1 MKFQDGLGVVFLGPP
16 ALTDPFVPADTEFDA
31 YDELLDSED
40 VQAFQD
46 GNDGA
51 IQDRLDEANKDSS
64 DALERLIL
72 AIALLSLFRRPTT
85 QTVFLIPE
93 QRFYQGRFAIS
104 ESRIRQI
111 VQAEQRRNSRRTTR
125 HARDLTAG
133 RISLREY
140 QRRMTRDVTNGV
152 LGLGQAGAG
161 GRSRF
166 TGRHY
171 RNVYDLLNGDGPGR
185 GELERLQRHVER
197 IANGELSEGQILDR
211 SRRYGNNI
219 DSAYEEARH
228 LSYTSDIRRWE
239 ARRFLDPA
247 ANHCP
252 DCPGYEEPL
261 WVPAESVVP
270 RAVACRCRGNCR
282 CRVEYRLAP
291 NPGRSPL
298 SRGQLLAGQLQ

>member
-1 MKFQDGLGVVFLGPP
+1 MAPECPQGGQ
-16 ALTDPFVPADTEFDA
+16 ALSESFVPIDAEFDD
-31 YDELLDSED
+31 YDELLDAED
-40 VQAFQD
+40 IEAFQER
-46 GNDGA
+46 NDGA
-51 IQDRLDEANKDSS
+51 IQDRLDEANEDSS

-72 AIALLSLFRRPTT
+72 AIALLDLLRRPTT

-93 QRFYQGRFAIS
+93 QRFYQGRSPTS
-104 ESRIRQI
+104 ETRIRQI
-111 VQAEQRRNSRRTTR
+111 VQAEQRRNARRTTK

-140 QRRMTRDVTNGV
+140 QRRMARDVTNGI
-152 LGLGQAGAG
+152 LRLGQAGAG

-185 GELERLQRHVER
+185 GELRRLQRHIGR

-228 LSYTSDIRRWE
+228 LSYTSDTQRWE
-239 ARRFLDPA
+239 ARRFLDPS

-291 NPGRSPL
+291 IPGRFPL
-298 SRGQLLAGQLQ
+298 SRGRLLLGI